1 MSDYEGSGPTEG
13 IDYGHSMVVW
23 PSTGLI
29 SGGDV
34 KPGGSSGIAPSMPP
48 GWGDY
53 SPQGI
58 ALVQSVL
65 FPGIIRRIILDK
77 ELEEG
82 DWSGWSVSVHSPWGN
97 EKVSAARTVLE
108 NGLRGG
114 LPEPSRPAAV
124 SFARL
129 EPASGNEQKIIRLM
143 VTQQLEQVTDI
154 PASQLPAAGNNVPVK
169 YRLMDLMQ
177 NGTQYM
183 AIIGGIPMTVPVVDA
198 VPVPDRSRPGTNIK
212 DVYSAPVSP
221 NLPDLVLSVG
231 QMNTPVLSNPEI
243 QEEGVIAETGNYVEA
258 GYTMSSNN
266 HDVIV
271 RFPDG
276 SGVSPLYISTVEILD
291 SNGLS
296 QRQEAENKAKDDFRV
311 KKEEAVARAEAE
323 KAKAELFSKA
333 GVNQPPVYTQEMME
347 RANSVMN
354 EQGALVLNNTASSV
368 QLAMTGTGV
377 WTAAGDIA
385 GNISKFFS
393 NALEKVTI
401 PEVSPLLMRISL
413 GALWFHSEEAGA
425 GSDIVPGRN
434 LEAMFSLSAQMLA
447 GQGVVIEPGATSV
460 NLPVRGQ
467 LINSNGQLALD
478 LLKTGNESI
487 PAAVPVLNAVRDT
500 ATGLDKIT
508 LPAVVGAPSRTI
520 LVNPVPQPSVPTD
533 TGNHQPVPVTPVHTG
548 TEVKPVEMPVTTIT
562 PVSDVGGL
570 RDFIYWR
577 PDAAG
582 TGVEAVYVMLNDPL
596 DSGRFSRKQLDKKYK
611 HAGDFGISDTK
622 KNRETLTKFRDAI
635 EEHLSDKDTVEKG
648 TYRREKGS
656 KVYFN
661 PNTMNVV
668 IIKSNGEFLSGW
680 KINPDADDGRIYLET
695 GEL

>member
-1 MSDYEGSGPTEG
+1 MSDNEGSVPTEG
-13 IDYGHSMVVW
+13 IDYGDTMVVW
-23 PSTGLI
+23 PSTGRI
-29 SGGDV
+29 PGGDV
-34 KPGGSSGIAPSMPP
+34 KPGGSLGLAPSMPP

-108 NGLRGG
+108 NGLRSG

-154 PASQLPAAGNNVPVK
+154 PVSQLPAAGNNVPVK
-169 YRLMDLMQ
+169 YRLTDLMQ
-177 NGTQYM
+177 NGTQYI

-291 SNGLS
+291 RNGLS
-296 QRQEAENKAKDDFRV
+296 QRQEAENKAKDDFR
-311 KKEEAVARAEAE
+311 
-323 KAKAELFSKA
+323 
-333 GVNQPPVYTQEMME
+333 
-347 RANSVMN
+347 
-354 EQGALVLNNTASSV
+354 
-368 QLAMTGTGV
+368 
-377 WTAAGDIA
+377 
-385 GNISKFFS
+385 
-393 NALEKVTI
+393 
-401 PEVSPLLMRISL
+401 
-413 GALWFHSEEAGA
+413 
-425 GSDIVPGRN
+425 
-434 LEAMFSLSAQMLA
+434 
-447 GQGVVIEPGATSV
+447 
-460 NLPVRGQ
+460 
-467 LINSNGQLALD
+467 
-478 LLKTGNESI
+478 
-487 PAAVPVLNAVRDT
+487 
-500 ATGLDKIT
+500 
-508 LPAVVGAPSRTI
+508 
-520 LVNPVPQPSVPTD
+520 
-533 TGNHQPVPVTPVHTG
+533 
-548 TEVKPVEMPVTTIT
+548 
-562 PVSDVGGL
+562 
-570 RDFIYWR
+570 
-577 PDAAG
+577 
-582 TGVEAVYVMLNDPL
+582 
-596 DSGRFSRKQLDKKYK
+596 
-611 HAGDFGISDTK
+611 
-622 KNRETLTKFRDAI
+622 
-635 EEHLSDKDTVEKG
+635 
-648 TYRREKGS
+648 
-656 KVYFN
+656 
-661 PNTMNVV
+661 
-668 IIKSNGEFLSGW
+668 
-680 KINPDADDGRIYLET
+680 
-695 GEL
+695 

>member
-1 MSDYEGSGPTEG
+1 MSDNEGSVPTEG
-13 IDYGHSMVVW
+13 IDYGDTMVVW
-23 PSTGLI
+23 PSTGRI
-29 SGGDV
+29 PGGDV
-34 KPGGSSGIAPSMPP
+34 KPGGSSGLAPSMPP

-108 NGLRGG
+108 NGLRSG

-154 PASQLPAAGNNVPVK
+154 PVSQLPAAGNNVPVK
-169 YRLMDLMQ
+169 YRLTDLMQ
-177 NGTQYM
+177 NGTQYI

-291 SNGLS
+291 RNGLS

-323 KAKAELFSKA
+323 KAKS
-333 GVNQPPVYTQEMME
+333 
-347 RANSVMN
+347 R
-354 EQGALVLNNTASSV
+354 
-368 QLAMTGTGV
+368 
-377 WTAAGDIA
+377 
-385 GNISKFFS
+385 
-393 NALEKVTI
+393 
-401 PEVSPLLMRISL
+401 
-413 GALWFHSEEAGA
+413 
-425 GSDIVPGRN
+425 
-434 LEAMFSLSAQMLA
+434 
-447 GQGVVIEPGATSV
+447 VI
-460 NLPVRGQ
+460 
-467 LINSNGQLALD
+467 
-478 LLKTGNESI
+478 
-487 PAAVPVLNAVRDT
+487 
-500 ATGLDKIT
+500 
-508 LPAVVGAPSRTI
+508 
-520 LVNPVPQPSVPTD
+520 
-533 TGNHQPVPVTPVHTG
+533 
-548 TEVKPVEMPVTTIT
+548 
-562 PVSDVGGL
+562 
-570 RDFIYWR
+570 
-577 PDAAG
+577 
-582 TGVEAVYVMLNDPL
+582 
-596 DSGRFSRKQLDKKYK
+596 
-611 HAGDFGISDTK
+611 
-622 KNRETLTKFRDAI
+622 
-635 EEHLSDKDTVEKG
+635 
-648 TYRREKGS
+648 
-656 KVYFN
+656 
-661 PNTMNVV
+661 
-668 IIKSNGEFLSGW
+668 
-680 KINPDADDGRIYLET
+680 
-695 GEL
+695 

>member
-1 MSDYEGSGPTEG
+1 
-13 IDYGHSMVVW
+13 
-23 PSTGLI
+23 
-29 SGGDV
+29 
-34 KPGGSSGIAPSMPP
+34 
-48 GWGDY
+48 
-53 SPQGI
+53 
-58 ALVQSVL
+58 
-65 FPGIIRRIILDK
+65 
-77 ELEEG
+77 
-82 DWSGWSVSVHSPWGN
+82 
-97 EKVSAARTVLE
+97 
-108 NGLRGG
+108 
-114 LPEPSRPAAV
+114 
-124 SFARL
+124 
-129 EPASGNEQKIIRLM
+129 
-143 VTQQLEQVTDI
+143 
-154 PASQLPAAGNNVPVK
+154 
-169 YRLMDLMQ
+169 
-177 NGTQYM
+177 
-183 AIIGGIPMTVPVVDA
+183 
-198 VPVPDRSRPGTNIK
+198 RPGTNIK

-291 SNGLS
+291 RNGLS

-333 GVNQPPVYTQEMME
+333 GVKQPPVYTQEMVE

-354 EQGALVLNNTASSV
+354 EQGTLVLNNTASSV

-401 PEVSPLLMRISL
+401 PEVGPLLMRISL
-413 GALWFHSEEAGA
+413 GALWFHSEDAGA
-425 GSDIVPGRN
+425 GSDIVPGRDM
-434 LEAMFSLSAQMLA
+434 EAMFSLNAQMLA
-447 GQGVVIEPGATSV
+447 GQGMVIEPGATSV

-478 LLKTGNESI
+478 LLKTGNDSI

-520 LVNPVPQPSVPTD
+520 LVNPAPQPSAPTD

-562 PVSDVGGL
+562 PVSDAGGL

-577 PDAAG
+577 PDATG

-661 PNTMNVV
+661 PNTNNVV
-668 IIKSNGEFLSGW
+668 ILKSNGEFLSGW
-680 KINPDADDGRIYLET
+680 KINPDADNGRIYLET

>member
-1 MSDYEGSGPTEG
+1 MSDNEGSVPTEG
-13 IDYGHSMVVW
+13 IDYGDTMVVW
-23 PSTGLI
+23 PSTGRI
-29 SGGDV
+29 PGGDV
-34 KPGGSSGIAPSMPP
+34 KPGGSSGLAPSMPP

-124 SFARL
+124 PFARL
-129 EPASGNEQKIIRLM
+129 EPASGNEKKIIRLM
-143 VTQQLEQVTDI
+143 VTQQLEKVTDI

-169 YRLMDLMQ
+169 YRLTDLMQ
-177 NGTQYM
+177 NGTQYI

-291 SNGLS
+291 RNSLS

-311 KKEEAVARAEAE
+311 KKEQYNDE
-323 KAKAELFSKA
+323 KAVLTKTSEVIINVGDKAGEYLGDKYRTLSREIAENIRNFQGKTIRSYDEAMSSINKLIENPNLKINATDKEAIVNAWKAFDAKDMGNKFASLGKTFKAADYAIKANNIREKSIEGYQTGNWGPLMLEIESWVLSGIASTVALGLFSTIA
-333 GVNQPPVYTQEMME
+333 GSALLAVGTPPVVVGIMGVFV
-347 RANSVMN
+347 AAVV
-354 EQGALVLNNTASSV
+354 GVLIDDKFADVLNN
-368 QLAMTGTGV
+368 
-377 WTAAGDIA
+377 
-385 GNISKFFS
+385 
-393 NALEKVTI
+393 E
-401 PEVSPLLMRISL
+401 
-413 GALWFHSEEAGA
+413 
-425 GSDIVPGRN
+425 
-434 LEAMFSLSAQMLA
+434 
-447 GQGVVIEPGATSV
+447 
-460 NLPVRGQ
+460 
-467 LINSNGQLALD
+467 
-478 LLKTGNESI
+478 
-487 PAAVPVLNAVRDT
+487 
-500 ATGLDKIT
+500 
-508 LPAVVGAPSRTI
+508 
-520 LVNPVPQPSVPTD
+520 
-533 TGNHQPVPVTPVHTG
+533 
-548 TEVKPVEMPVTTIT
+548 
-562 PVSDVGGL
+562 
-570 RDFIYWR
+570 
-577 PDAAG
+577 
-582 TGVEAVYVMLNDPL
+582 
-596 DSGRFSRKQLDKKYK
+596 
-611 HAGDFGISDTK
+611 
-622 KNRETLTKFRDAI
+622 
-635 EEHLSDKDTVEKG
+635 
-648 TYRREKGS
+648 
-656 KVYFN
+656 
-661 PNTMNVV
+661 
-668 IIKSNGEFLSGW
+668 IIK
-680 KINPDADDGRIYLET
+680 PAH
-695 GEL
+695 